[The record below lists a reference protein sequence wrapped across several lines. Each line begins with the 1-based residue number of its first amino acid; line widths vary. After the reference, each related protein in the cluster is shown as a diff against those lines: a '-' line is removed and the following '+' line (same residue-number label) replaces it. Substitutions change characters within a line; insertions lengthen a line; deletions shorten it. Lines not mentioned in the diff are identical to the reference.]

1 MKNRYM
7 LTKEVTKYWKKAI
20 QTDAVMVTRRDD
32 KIYILNGY
40 NAFIIPALPVVWDEI
55 VRPALAMEMPENN
68 AAFQFVKGEKQAAVQ
83 ADIINIIEKCT
94 QDKTP
99 AMRTPFTYD
108 AANGSLRLYKNA
120 NDALTAVSTKYD
132 AMIDYALAD
141 NIYCGGRCSPV
152 VFETIC
158 FTALLMPVRI
168 NDSFTP
174 DVKMTFKKVF
184 QS

>member
-1 MKNRYM
+1 MKNKYM

-20 QTDAVMVTRRDD
+20 KTDTVMVTRCDD

-40 NAFIIPALPVVWDEI
+40 NAFIIPAAPIVWDDI
-55 VRPALAMEMPENN
+55 VRPALAMEAPENG
-68 AAFQFVKGEKQAAVQ
+68 AAFQFVRGEKQAVTQ
-83 ADIINIIEKCT
+83 ADIINIIEKNT

-108 AANGSLRLYKNA
+108 TANGSLRLYKNA
-120 NDALTAVSTKYD
+120 NDTLSAVSTKYD

-141 NIYCGGRCSPV
+141 NVYCGGRYAPV
-152 VFETIC
+152 VFEAAY
-158 FTALLMPVRI
+158 FTALLMPVKI
-168 NDSFTP
+168 NDSFAP
-174 DVKMTFKKVF
+174 EVKMTFKKVF